1 MTGRGRRTVWFVGVS
16 TAGSLVHRAMER
28 WQPLVGG
35 DLAVEG
41 RDLPLDAP
49 DVAFRGLLDDLD
61 QDQDAAGAVVTSHK
75 VALFRAG
82 SDRFA
87 RLDDLALAC
96 GEVNAVRRTPEGLVG
111 FARDPVSVGRVVDRI
126 WPAGGASGPA
136 GAGRASGP
144 AGAGGASGPA
154 GAGGASGPAG
164 AGRGDEV
171 VCLGAGGTAV
181 ALGRHLLAR
190 PRPPGLV
197 FADRRPEA
205 IAHLRAALGTAVT
218 THVGPGPWDG
228 LVAGAAE
235 GALVVNATGMGKDR
249 PGAPLSASATFPPQ
263 GVVWELNYRGDL
275 PLPTR
280 ARAQGVEAHDGWS
293 LFCQGWAAALAAVL
307 DLADEGLGDRFERA
321 ARSLR
326 PRP

>member
-1 MTGRGRRTVWFVGVS
+1 MRTVWFVGVS
-16 TAGSLVHRAMER
+16 TAGSLIHEAMGR
-28 WQPLVGG
+28 WGPLLGG
-35 DLAVEG
+35 DIEVEG

-49 DVAFRGLLDDLD
+49 DGAFRKLLDDLGRND
-61 QDQDAAGAVVTSHK
+61 RALGAVVTSHK

-87 RLDDLALAC
+87 RLDDAALAC
-96 GEVNAVRRTPEGLVG
+96 GEVNAVRRTPDGLVG

-136 GAGRASGP
+136 GAG
-144 AGAGGASGPA
+144 
-154 GAGGASGPAG
+154 GASGPAG
-164 AGRGDEV
+164 AGRGDQV

-190 PRPPGLV
+190 PRSLDLV

-205 IAHLRAALGTAVT
+205 IAHLRAALGVGVT
-218 THVGPGPWDG
+218 TQVGPGPWDE
-228 LVAGAAE
+228 LVARAPD

-275 PLPTR
+275 PLPAR
-280 ARAQGVEAHDGWS
+280 ARAQGVEGHDGWS